1 MRRKT
6 YTHTPLP
13 WWEKFP
19 PKEKMSP
26 KKEDEIISSHVWIG
40 GTVTFSMKKKFL
52 VSLSAAVN
60 QLWRC
65 YTSPEKCSLWLL
77 RVKHAEEHGKFP
89 LSAIRMSSVFLVC
102 GAHTGHVDWVF
113 NRSPVHDVLN
123 GVWRAVCNGSL
134 PFFTRLVKN
143 RNDTIQVKWKIQP
156 GNLSEFLFPYVR
168 PGPLKCFFLSY
179 FWLMEKDGFLFPL
192 KLKFF
197 IRFDSPTLIIG
208 ICRIKERKKIRWTC
222 FPFFGG
228 SLTRPFFLLWVDS
241 HSRIVCI
248 AWLGTMSKRP
258 QGDWSHWLARLH
270 SMRSV
275 HTYTDDPTPL
285 LFGCRL
291 WWPPRYSHSK
301 KKEETCHVFFLSL
314 SPPSFL
320 FLFFFLVSSSRKS
333 PKSDWVQAKK

>member
-1 MRRKT
+1 M
-6 YTHTPLP
+6 
-13 WWEKFP
+13 EN
-19 PKEKMSP
+19 
-26 KKEDEIISSHVWIG
+26 
-40 GTVTFSMKKKFL
+40 
-52 VSLSAAVN
+52 SLSLPFECRLFFLSVALIRDMLTGCLTVHLCMTCWMACDE
-60 QLWRC
+60 LC
-65 YTSPEKCSLWLL
+65 ATDLSL
-77 RVKHAEEHGKFP
+77 
-89 LSAIRMSSVFLVC
+89 
-102 GAHTGHVDWVF
+102 
-113 NRSPVHDVLN
+113 
-123 GVWRAVCNGSL
+123 
-134 PFFTRLVKN
+134 FFTRLVKN

-275 HTYTDDPTPL
+275 HTHTDDPTPL